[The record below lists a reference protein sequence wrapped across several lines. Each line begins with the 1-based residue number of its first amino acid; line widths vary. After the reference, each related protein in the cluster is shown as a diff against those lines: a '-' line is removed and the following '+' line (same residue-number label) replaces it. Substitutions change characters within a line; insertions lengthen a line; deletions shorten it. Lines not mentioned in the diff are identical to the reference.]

1 MKPHEKHTRKRHVSS
16 LAALLLIAAP
26 ALAEDY
32 EAPKLTRGTFYQN
45 PLSYGTTR
53 DPDPPRYARSA
64 SELGI
69 DSLLNVNWLD
79 VGLDY
84 RFRYEY
90 RDDDI
95 RRAQAGR
102 DEPWLHRTRA
112 YLGIKEIIDPFRFA
126 FEFEDARRYNSNYP
140 RDNRDVNE
148 FSFIRLYAELYFKD
162 LLGHDAIGNARPVS
176 LRYGIHN
183 FEFL

>member
-1 MKPHEKHTRKRHVSS
+1 MHLNAKHLPHRT
-16 LAALLLIAAP
+16 LP
-26 ALAEDY
+26 ALAFLILGLSSAAAQPFEEDH
-32 EAPKLTRGTFYQN
+32 PRTTRGTYYLN
-45 PLSYGTTR
+45 PLSYSTTR
-53 DPDPPRYARSA
+53 DPDPPKYVRNV

-95 RRAQAGR
+95 RRARAGR

-112 YLGIKEIIDPFRFA
+112 YIGIKEIIDPFRFA
-126 FEFEDARRYNSNYP
+126 
-140 RDNRDVNE
+140 
-148 FSFIRLYAELYFKD
+148 AEM
-162 LLGHDAIGNARPVS
+162 
-176 LRYGIHN
+176 
-183 FEFL
+183 